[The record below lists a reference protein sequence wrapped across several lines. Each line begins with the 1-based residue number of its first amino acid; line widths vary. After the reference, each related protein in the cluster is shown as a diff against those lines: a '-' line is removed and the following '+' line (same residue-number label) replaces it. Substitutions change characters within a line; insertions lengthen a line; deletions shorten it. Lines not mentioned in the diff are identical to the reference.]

1 MSALEAQHTRELPM
15 ELPAPRLSMAAG
27 NHSENTTHDASS
39 DWRVWGRG
47 EEGGTVPSP
56 PPCGE
61 NNFLVAWRFAGQRDG
76 VWAAPR
82 GVHLPCDE
90 HQCHNLGTALHPCE
104 PQRIHAG
111 VYYLGGGYY
120 FGQKYS
126 GKIKNFRTETKP
138 ANCRFFFIP

>member
-56 PPCGE
+56 PP
-61 NNFLVAWRFAGQRDG
+61 
-76 VWAAPR
+76 AARTTSLWPGASLGSGTVSGLRHGAFTCPAMSTNVTILGPPSTLASPR
-82 GVHLPCDE
+82 EYTPGCIIWEGDIIL
-90 HQCHNLGTALHPCE
+90 A
-104 PQRIHAG
+104 
-111 VYYLGGGYY
+111 
-120 FGQKYS
+120 
-126 GKIKNFRTETKP
+126 KNIQAK
-138 ANCRFFFIP
+138 